1 LDILV
6 ASEDSTHAGHEQLRN
21 HSRELNSKMLKK
33 KKRRVIDQASQILVG
48 EGKGKF

>member
-21 HSRELNSKMLKK
+21 HSRELNSKMLKR
-33 KKRRVIDQASQILVG
+33 KRRVIDQASQILVG